1 MTLKQKN
8 RGMISKKKKIN
19 FKQNQGN
26 REFSKV
32 YIGRNKLEN
41 L

>member
-1 MTLKQKN
+1 MTLKQKK
-8 RGMISKKKKIN
+8 RGVMSKKKKIN
-19 FKQNQGN
+19 FKQSQGN
-26 REFSKV
+26 REFSEV